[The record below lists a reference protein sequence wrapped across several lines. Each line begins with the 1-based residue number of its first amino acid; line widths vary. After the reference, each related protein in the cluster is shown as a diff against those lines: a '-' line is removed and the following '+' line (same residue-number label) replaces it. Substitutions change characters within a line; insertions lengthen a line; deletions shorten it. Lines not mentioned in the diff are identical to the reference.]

1 MAHEPVFTRIFN
13 CGLLPV
19 IKLDRA
25 DDPLALCRALLSGGL
40 DAAEI
45 TFRTD
50 AATGAIAAV
59 AEAMPEVLVGAGTV
73 TSPELV
79 RQAVSAGA
87 KFIVSPGFNER
98 VVECCLENGIPVLP
112 GVSCPSD
119 IEKALNYGLDTL
131 KFFPAEASGG
141 LKTLKALS
149 APYGGVM
156 FVPTGG
162 LEPSNIA
169 SYFEFDKVL
178 ACGGSWMVKED
189 LIKLRK
195 FDEIEALTREA
206 VRIMHGFRLSGV
218 KARFGAGVAGA
229 FGQILEDGDA
239 DEIRIKCNN
248 ARRARAY
255 CERLGLETGG
265 ADALSFTVSRAGW
278 DGKIIVSK

>member
-1 MAHEPVFTRIFN
+1 MSPTFTRIFN

-98 VVECCLENGIPVLP
+98 VVEYCLETGAPIIP

-162 LEPSNIA
+162 LEPSNISA
-169 SYFEFDKVL
+169 YFEFDRVL
-178 ACGGSWMVKED
+178 ACGGSWMVREE
-189 LIKLRK
+189 LIKCHR
-195 FDEIEALTREA
+195 FDEIETLAHEA
-206 VRIMHGFRLSGV
+206 VRLVHGFRLSRV
-218 KARFGAGVAGA
+218 KGPFGQAVAGA
-229 FGQILEDGDA
+229 FSPIIEDFGD
-239 DEIRIKCNN
+239 DRDMIYVKCNN
-248 ARRARAY
+248 AARARAY
-255 CERLGLETGG
+255 CVKLGLDVLETDG
-265 ADALSFTVSRAGW
+265 ASFAVCLPGIDSEV
-278 DGKIIVSK
+278 IVTK